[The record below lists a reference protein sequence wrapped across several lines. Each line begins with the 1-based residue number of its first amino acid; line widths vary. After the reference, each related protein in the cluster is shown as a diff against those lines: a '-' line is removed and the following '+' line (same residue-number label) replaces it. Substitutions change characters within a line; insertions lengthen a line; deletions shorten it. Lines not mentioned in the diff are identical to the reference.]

1 MGNTYIQTLTHMQMQ
16 HRVILG
22 KFSVYFEH
30 NTAVFVRTHTQSS
43 AGMTSL
49 IIKIH
54 KRLLN
59 WKVIAPIAMK
69 SSDCAG
75 LQLDDELSEFA
86 SWFQKYLQNPV
97 EKQQGVAT

>member
-1 MGNTYIQTLTHMQMQ
+1 MQMQ
-16 HRVILG
+16 YRIILG
-22 KFSVYFEH
+22 KFSVYFEP

-59 WKVIAPIAMK
+59 WKIIAPNCNE
-69 SSDCAG
+69 SLWPRG
-75 LQLDDELSEFA
+75 LTDDELSEFA